1 MPKGAW
7 GCDSQSCQHSSWD
20 PISMWHQTSNWG
32 STPASL
38 PTDGNPCTSQS
49 QMTHM
54 GSFQAFQ
61 YFRCHIIH
69 FPPIA
74 FFPRL
79 SGKSHEK
86 GNLNSHKMRG
96 LLVSSSW
103 ETDDSFQF
111 SRGFPI
117 VGGVPSESTPSF
129 LKRKKKKQNT
139 TALALHI
146 DPSEMAWLWASV
158 NTNGGCL
165 SFGGAS
171 PWFRA
176 MQDSAKALSF
186 YQEYMSSFSRQPGF
200 LLWALDET
208 ARDLKTQEE
217 RESSPS
223 LPKREGKRSRTPP
236 GIPARVAGLGFRSL
250 HLT

>member
-129 LKRKKKKQNT
+129 LKRKKKNKPKHHSLGIAHRPVRNGMTLSISQ
-139 TALALHI
+139 H
-146 DPSEMAWLWASV
+146 EWWLPFIWRCQPLISSNARLCK
-158 NTNGGCL
+158 GFEFL
-165 SFGGAS
+165 SRIHVKLFTS
-171 PWFRA
+171 TW
-176 MQDSAKALSF
+176 LSTLGSGWNS
-186 YQEYMSSFSRQPGF
+186 QG
-200 LLWALDET
+200 
-208 ARDLKTQEE
+208 LKNSGRE
-217 RESSPS
+217 RELSLSPK
-223 LPKREGKRSRTPP
+223 KRREEEPYPSRNPSQSGRP
-236 GIPARVAGLGFRSL
+236 RI
-250 HLT
+250 